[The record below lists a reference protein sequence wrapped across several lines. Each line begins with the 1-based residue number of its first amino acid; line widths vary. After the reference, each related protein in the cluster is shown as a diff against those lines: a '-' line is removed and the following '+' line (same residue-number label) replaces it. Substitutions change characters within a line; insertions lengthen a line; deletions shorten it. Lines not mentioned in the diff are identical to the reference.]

1 MGSVVN
7 AVSSSNDAN
16 NSKSSSSTIHVK
28 IGELAVSKD
37 LPLTT
42 IVGSCIACCI
52 YDDKSKIVG
61 MAHIMLPTN
70 KRKYSNSNS
79 NNTSNNTG
87 SDTKAKYADTGIK
100 NLIDELIKQGANISN
115 LKAKIVGGAR
125 VFVHESDKDMFNIG
139 ANNAE
144 KVKEVLKLYGIS
156 IVAEDIGGRGGR
168 NVIFDPSTLTVRVKN
183 NGYEKV
189 L

>member
-1 MGSVVN
+1 MSLTGAVGSN
-7 AVSSSNDAN
+7 GSN
-16 NSKSSSSTIHVK
+16 TTVHVK

-52 YDDKSKIVG
+52 YDDKSKIAG
-61 MAHIMLPTN
+61 MAHIMLPTKN
-70 KRKYSNSNS
+70 RKDNSDS
-79 NNTSNNTG
+79 NNNTRD
-87 SDTKAKYADTGIK
+87 DTKAKYADTGIK
-100 NLIDELIKQGANISN
+100 NLIDELIKQGANINN

-125 VFVHESDKDMFNIG
+125 VFTHESDEDIFNIG
-139 ANNAE
+139 ERNAE
-144 KVKEVLKLYGIS
+144 KVKEVLKSYRIS

-168 NVIFDPSTLTVRVKN
+168 NVTFDPSTLTVRVKS

>member
-1 MGSVVN
+1 MSSVTN
-7 AVSSSNDAN
+7 AVRNRSNA
-16 NSKSSSSTIHVK
+16 TVHVK

-52 YDDKSKIVG
+52 YDEKSKIAG
-61 MAHIMLPTN
+61 MAHIMLPTK
-70 KRKYSNSNS
+70 KRKDNNYSSND
-79 NNTSNNTG
+79 TRD
-87 SDTKAKYADTGIK
+87 DTKAKYADTGIK
-100 NLIDELIKQGANISN
+100 NLVDELINQGADINN

-125 VFVHESDKDMFNIG
+125 VFTHESDDDMFNIG
-139 ANNAE
+139 ERNAE
-144 KVKEVLKLYGIS
+144 KVKEMLKSYRIR

-168 NVIFDPSTLTVRVKN
+168 NVTFDPSTLTVRVKS